1 MIACQFDEGITPSM
15 NLEPDFFRKPLLMT
29 PHFSQRPWG
38 GERLRTTLQ
47 KNLPQEGGPFGESWE
62 LSDHPDGRSLVA
74 NIGLPFGDVLRAYP
88 REMIGRAHAPE
99 KYPLLVKYIDAAG
112 DLSVQVHPDDSWC
125 ERNNHPD
132 RGKSECWYI
141 MDVIEGGEV
150 ICGFLAG
157 VGREELRH
165 ALATGTLSALLAR
178 RPITRGQFLALPPG
192 TVHAMLAGTLVCEIQ
207 QSSNTTFRLYDW
219 EREPAREIHV
229 DQSLQVSQFDPM
241 KLPNI
246 VQTPPSP
253 GAFSLSDIHETLLLQ
268 NEFFQVKMLDAKP
281 GVVSPAPM
289 IPCSSGSILNVVIGS
304 GSMTVGGEEFDLRTG
319 QTWYCPAVMTQIPEI
334 RAGSAGLRVLR
345 TISLEI

>member
-1 MIACQFDEGITPSM
+1 MTIDPE
-15 NLEPDFFRKPLLMT
+15 FFRKPLLMT
-29 PHFSQRPWG
+29 PHFSERPWG

-47 KNLPQEGGPFGESWE
+47 KDLPPEGGPFGESWE

-74 NIGLPFGDVLRAYP
+74 ATGTPFGDLLRTHP

-112 DLSVQVHPDDSWC
+112 DLSVQVHPDDAWC

-141 MDVIEGGEV
+141 MDVKDGGEV

-157 VGREELRH
+157 VRRDELQR
-165 ALATGTLSALLAR
+165 ALSEGKISSLLAR
-178 RPITRGQFLALPPG
+178 VPINRGHFLAIPPG

-219 EREPAREIHV
+219 DREPAREIHV
-229 DQSLQVSQFDPM
+229 EQSLQVSQFDPM
-241 KLPNI
+241 KLPNM
-246 VQTPPSP
+246 VQTSP
-253 GAFSLSDIHETLLLQ
+253 VPGSFALKDPHETVLLQ
-268 NEFFQVKMLDAKP
+268 NEFFQVKMLDVSP
-281 GVVSPAPM
+281 GVNAMGSA
-289 IPCSSGSILNVVIGS
+289 IPCSSGTILNVVLGS
-304 GSMTVGGEEFDLRTG
+304 GTMVVDGEEFELKTG
-319 QTWYCPAVMTQIPEI
+319 QTWYCPAKMTTAPELH
-334 RAGSAGLRVLR
+334 AGPSGLRILR

>member
-1 MIACQFDEGITPSM
+1 MSID
-15 NLEPDFFRKPLLMT
+15 PDFFRKPLLMQ
-29 PHFSQRPWG
+29 PHFSERPWG

-47 KNLPQEGGPFGESWE
+47 KDLPTGGGPFGESWE

-74 NIGLPFGDVLRAYP
+74 ATGTPFGDLLRSHP

-112 DLSVQVHPDDSWC
+112 DLSVQVHPDDAWC

-141 MDVIEGGEV
+141 MDVKEGGEV

-157 VGREELRH
+157 VRRDELQQ
-165 ALATGTLSALLAR
+165 ALSEGKIASLLAR
-178 RPITRGQFLALPPG
+178 VPINRGHFLAIPPG

-219 EREPAREIHV
+219 DREPAREIHV
-229 DQSLQVSQFDPM
+229 EQSLQVSQFDPL
-241 KLPNI
+241 KLPNM
-246 VQTPPSP
+246 VQTTPVP
-253 GAFSLSDIHETLLLQ
+253 GAFALKDIHETVLLQ
-268 NEFFQVKMLDAKP
+268 NEFFQVKMLD
-281 GVVSPAPM
+281 VSPDRNAVADA
-289 IPCSSGSILNVVIGS
+289 IPCSSGTILNVVLGS
-304 GSMTVGGEEFDLRTG
+304 GTMQVDGDSFELKTG
-319 QTWYCPAVMTQIPEI
+319 QTWYCPAKMTSIPELK
-334 RAGSAGLRVLR
+334 AGRSGLRLLR